1 MAKIKVVGTAVVI
14 ETTMKLEEIKKVLKY
29 KPEALKVFDE
39 NEEIDFMVKVAEE
52 GSAGSLNDY
61 VAAFASTTTNADGRA
76 QITLAMNVWEPGDLK
91 EVIADEFGVAL
102 VKLGE
107 IEKNFGTVV
116 AQVTA
121 EREAILENI
130 TIG

>member
-29 KPEALKVFDE
+29 KPEALKVF
-39 NEEIDFMVKVAEE
+39 NEDDEIDFMVKVADE
-52 GSAGSLNDY
+52 GSAGSLNNY
-61 VAAFASTTTNADGRA
+61 VAAFANTTTNVDGKA
-76 QITLAMNVWEPGDLK
+76 QITLAMNVWGDSDLK
-91 EVIADEFGVAL
+91 ELIADEFGIAL

-107 IEKNFGTVV
+107 VEKTFAAVV